1 MLKYKIFYILIVVS
15 FFIDSTN
22 AQSISKSG
30 TTAAN
35 FLEIGIGASAL
46 GSGGAFVSKATD
58 ASSLYWN
65 VGGISNL
72 NNFEFIASHTN
83 WLADTKFDF
92 AGLVIPLNNFGT
104 LGISF
109 TSLSMSDMKVRTVE
123 LPEGTGEFF
132 SSGDLAIGI
141 SYAKNLTERFSLG
154 LTAKYIQQSIW
165 HETASGFAVDLGVL
179 FRTDLFGG
187 MVIGAAIR
195 NFGTTMKMAGRDSRY
210 FIRIDPSKQGSNDQ
224 IPTNI
229 QMDSWDLPLAIQ
241 LGVSTDVIKTND
253 YRMNIAIDAIHPN
266 NNYESLNI
274 GSEFVYDNFLFFR
287 AGYKSLL
294 LKDGE
299 GGFSFGFGISSK
311 PLFSS
316 SLVKFDYA
324 FVDYGR
330 LNNIHS
336 FTIDISF

>member
-1 MLKYKIFYILIVVS
+1 MFKYKIFHIFTIVLVLVN
-15 FFIDSTN
+15 FTA

-35 FLEIGIGASAL
+35 FLEIGVGASAL
-46 GSGGAFVSKATD
+46 GVGSAFVSVAND

-65 VGGISNL
+65 VSGIANL
-72 NNFEFIASHTN
+72 NSYEFVVSHTN

-92 AGLVIPLNNFGT
+92 AGLVIPLGNEGV
-104 LGISF
+104 LGVSF

-132 SSGDLAIGI
+132 SSGDIAIGI
-141 SYAKNLTERFSLG
+141 SYSNKLTDRFSLG
-154 LTAKYIQQSIW
+154 LTAKYIQQNIW
-165 HETASGFAVDLGVL
+165 HMNSRGFAVDLGIL
-179 FRTDLFGG
+179 FQTDLFGG

-195 NFGTTMKMAGRDSRY
+195 NFGTPMKMDGRDSRY
-210 FIRIDPSKQGSNDQ
+210 FIRVDPNKQGSNDQ

-229 QMDSWDLPLAIQ
+229 EMDSWDLPLSIQ
-241 LGVSTDVIKTND
+241 LGVSSDVIKTDD
-253 YRMNIAIDAIHPN
+253 YKFSVAIDAIHPN

-274 GSEFVYDNFLFFR
+274 GTEFVYNNFLFFR
-287 AGYKSLL
+287 GGYRSLF

-299 GGFSFGFGISSK
+299 GGLSFGFGITSK
-311 PLFSS
+311 PLFSN

-330 LNNIHS
+330 LDNIHS
-336 FTIDISF
+336 FAINISF